1 MTVIIAG
8 SGLIGKA
15 LQKTLINS
23 SNQNVS
29 LLSIRNLSLE
39 QINNNIMDISEN
51 DVFVDSMDPNTL
63 NEDIKEDHLKKI
75 ESIRSKIFSL
85 SSAFHYIFLSTASI
99 YAHDFELIDERMV
112 LEKDLNSDYL
122 KMKLKNEIF
131 VQSLAKPPFTIA
143 RLASIWSD
151 ENQDSFFGDLIKAFK
166 EKSYIKTRNGDDKII
181 SYINLNDACQILKF
195 IILKKIT
202 GVLNVCTNQYDSRSN
217 LKAIV
222 NNTKTKPISDLAGLR
237 INSCKLNWEKILGQ
251 REELF

>member
-1 MTVIIAG
+1 LTIFIAG

-39 QINNNIMDISEN
+39 EINNNIINISDK

-63 NEDIKEDHLKKI
+63 NQDIKEEHLKKI
-75 ESIRSKIFSL
+75 ESIRSMIFSL
-85 SSAFHYIFLSTASI
+85 TSNFHYIFLSTASI
-99 YAHDFELIDERMV
+99 YAHNCELIDERM
-112 LEKDLNSDYL
+112 LLQKDLNSHYL
-122 KMKLKNEIF
+122 KMKVKNEIL
-131 VQSLAKPPFTIA
+131 VKSLAKPPFTIA

-166 EKSYIKTRNGDDKII
+166 EKSYIKTRYGDEKII
-181 SYINLNDACQILKF
+181 SYINLSDACQILKF

-202 GVLNVCTNQYDSRSN
+202 GVLNVCTNQYNSRSN

-237 INSCKLNWEKILGQ
+237 INSCKLNWEEILGQ